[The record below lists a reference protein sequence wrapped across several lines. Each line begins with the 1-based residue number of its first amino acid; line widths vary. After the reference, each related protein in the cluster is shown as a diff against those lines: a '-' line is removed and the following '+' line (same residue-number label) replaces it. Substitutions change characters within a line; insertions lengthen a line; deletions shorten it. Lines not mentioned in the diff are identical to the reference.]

1 MARTLTDFFIQEAT
15 EYLDRIVEALEDR
28 GEDSIDRIRRLARAL
43 RGSAR
48 MTDQEAIAEAAGAVQ
63 ALAADVIAGRRH
75 FDAEAQGTLRE
86 ALVQIRQMIETAHSP
101 PEDQRS
107 RARDLVDQLG
117 RPATTIPPV
126 GEGQRLRRYLGTE
139 LRGLATDLGEAI
151 AVLERDP
158 RNRQPLKNLLRRI
171 RPLRG
176 VQGIDQIPAVGPA
189 LAAVEEV
196 ILRIADTSA
205 TVGPGHLVLFRR
217 ARQALE
223 DVATDLIRGD
233 EPASVRVRRSE
244 IEDLKERALDT
255 AAQREITWI
264 SELFHDDPGPHIE
277 ECPMA
282 EKGAGSWEAFF
293 AIEATGSLDTADR
306 LRTEMDRDPDASHQI
321 GQRLAY
327 TFRQLRERAVT
338 FGHSDLG
345 RVARRSGAAVRAA
358 LEAPPWR
365 LQSLAGDLVVTIG
378 ALRSYLGAEDE
389 DARQLALQRAEESLE
404 AATYPVDDR
413 TVLPIEMLL
422 YSSEAALSRALELR
436 AQLGHSLEGDN
447 KDLDAALHLLTE
459 VFGLIEHALTRSNS
473 GR

>member
-1 MARTLTDFFIQEAT
+1 MALTLTDFFIQEAT

-28 GEDSIDRIRRLARAL
+28 GEDSIDKIRRLARAL

-107 RARDLVDQLG
+107 RVRDLVDQLG

-217 ARQALE
+217 ARQAL
-223 DVATDLIRGD
+223 VA
-233 EPASVRVRRSE
+233 
-244 IEDLKERALDT
+244 
-255 AAQREITWI
+255 
-264 SELFHDDPGPHIE
+264 
-277 ECPMA
+277 
-282 EKGAGSWEAFF
+282 
-293 AIEATGSLDTADR
+293 
-306 LRTEMDRDPDASHQI
+306 PD
-321 GQRLAY
+321 
-327 TFRQLRERAVT
+327 
-338 FGHSDLG
+338 
-345 RVARRSGAAVRAA
+345 
-358 LEAPPWR
+358 
-365 LQSLAGDLVVTIG
+365 
-378 ALRSYLGAEDE
+378 
-389 DARQLALQRAEESLE
+389 
-404 AATYPVDDR
+404 
-413 TVLPIEMLL
+413 
-422 YSSEAALSRALELR
+422 
-436 AQLGHSLEGDN
+436 
-447 KDLDAALHLLTE
+447 
-459 VFGLIEHALTRSNS
+459 GL
-473 GR
+473 